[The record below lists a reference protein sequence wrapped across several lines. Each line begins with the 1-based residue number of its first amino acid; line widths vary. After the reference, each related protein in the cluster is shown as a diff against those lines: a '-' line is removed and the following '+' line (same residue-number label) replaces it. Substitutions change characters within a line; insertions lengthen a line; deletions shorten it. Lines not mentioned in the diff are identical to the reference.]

1 MTEAERF
8 RNWFHQ
14 ATGHCPYHYQT
25 RLAGDE
31 NMLGLLRVPTGLG
44 KTAGAAGVESDE
56 GGHIIH

>member
-1 MTEAERF
+1 VSEAERF

-14 ATGHCPYHYQT
+14 ATSHFPYHYQA
-25 RLAGDE
+25 RLAGGH

-44 KTAGAAGVESDE
+44 RIAGAAGVESDE